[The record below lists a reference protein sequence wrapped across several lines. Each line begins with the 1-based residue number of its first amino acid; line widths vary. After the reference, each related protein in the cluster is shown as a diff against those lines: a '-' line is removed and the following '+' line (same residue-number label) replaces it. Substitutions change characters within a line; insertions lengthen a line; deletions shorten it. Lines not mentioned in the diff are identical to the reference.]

1 MQLSESELLQFI
13 TRSPSKVSF
22 SRLHRHFR
30 SNQFPQK
37 KELKALIT
45 GLIQAGKLC
54 YTSHFGTTY
63 IELSYDQPRL
73 VSDHVVLKPPLASFT
88 ASPGQVVVELQRG
101 ASFGVGEH
109 PTTRLAIQLIDAMF
123 HSTSYKK
130 NKTGLK
136 VLDVGTGSGV
146 LAIVAAKMGI
156 RAVHA
161 IDTDPCAVYEACQNV
176 RLNQLEAFV
185 TILDGGLGTIGEGY
199 DLVFANL
206 RTPTLFSL
214 RDSLEKKIDS
224 DAVLVFSGIKTEECG
239 SISDYYAQ
247 TGYSVL
253 KKRSEMGWSAISFS
267 KGPILKRKD

>member
-1 MQLSESELLQFI
+1 MLRQQYKIFFLVTLIAYCIIPFVTFAEDDGSEGETYYSTWELEHAGKTVLIWYYKTKRDFGNNQPNKAWVQNKEFI
-13 TRSPSKVSF
+13 IHPHVRPPTINGIYLLEHSKV
-22 SRLHRHFR
+22 
-30 SNQFPQK
+30 N
-37 KELKALIT
+37 E
-45 GLIQAGKLC
+45 
-54 YTSHFGTTY
+54 
-63 IELSYDQPRL
+63 
-73 VSDHVVLKPPLASFT
+73 
-88 ASPGQVVVELQRG
+88 
-101 ASFGVGEH
+101 GE
-109 PTTRLAIQLIDAMF
+109 D
-123 HSTSYKK
+123 
-130 NKTGLK
+130 

-224 DAVLVFSGIKTEECG
+224 GAVLVFSGIKTEECG